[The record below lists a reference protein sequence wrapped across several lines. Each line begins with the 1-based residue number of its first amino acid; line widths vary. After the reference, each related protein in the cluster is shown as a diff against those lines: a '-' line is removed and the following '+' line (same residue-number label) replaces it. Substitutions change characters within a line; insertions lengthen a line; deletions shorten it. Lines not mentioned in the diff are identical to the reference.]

1 MLFCLSD
8 TIAVF
13 LPYHKS
19 KNHETTM
26 GQKMNELTFD
36 DLRRMYR
43 KNLPFV
49 CRMADES
56 GSADGFKAALSA
68 CVEQASDPQ
77 AADNLRYLIGNDG
90 KTVRELSTGEDVGI
104 RTITI
109 LWEWL
114 EGILP
119 GREASVG
126 FVLDVYHQLLRLSAT
141 GPVPMPSGAA
151 VKRWMQRWPGGM
163 DDEVKQIRRKNKE
176 RIIRCLVAKI
186 ESHHAGS
193 GRYCFAEG
201 LSEEDKYDKVREWWF
216 DHRFQ
221 LAMAARSI
229 REINRMLDHT
239 LPAGIIRLYHEARRK
254 GMPVFATPYYLSLL
268 NPYEGGYDDRAIRSY
283 VFYSP
288 ELVDT
293 FGQIRAWE
301 KEDAVEPGKPNAAG
315 WLLPDGHNIHRRY
328 PDVAILIPDSVGRAC
343 GGLCASCQRMYDFQS
358 KRFNFDF
365 EKLRP
370 AETWKHKLQRLMKY
384 FEEDSRLCDILIT
397 GGDALMSS
405 NKTLRN
411 ILKAVLHMA
420 RNKRAANRRRPDGE
434 KYAEIKRVRLG
445 TRLPVYLPMRV
456 NDELLEILAEF
467 KDEAEKEGIAQFY
480 IQTHFQT
487 PLELTPES
495 CGAIR
500 RIQGTG
506 WVVTN
511 QLVFNVA
518 ASRRGHTARLR
529 RLLNAYGV
537 FCYYTFSVKG
547 FDENHAVAVPN
558 SRSMQECVEEKSAG
572 KVGEEAEARFL
583 ERYGRSRFKASE
595 IRRFCAEEHV
605 PFLATDRNV
614 LNLPGIGKSMTF
626 RLAGILEDGRRILA
640 FGHDN
645 TRRHSPVIRSMEQVF
660 IKENKSVY
668 EYLCQL
674 DAMGERVED
683 YSSIWSYTSGQ
694 TERRFSLYEYP
705 QDGLALTPVY
715 TNLADN
721 HA

>member
-1 MLFCLSD
+1 MMQ
-8 TIAVF
+8 
-13 LPYHKS
+13 K
-19 KNHETTM
+19 
-26 GQKMNELTFD
+26 KMNELTLD
-36 DLRRMYR
+36 DLRKLYR
-43 KNLPFV
+43 KNLSAV
-49 CRMADES
+49 CEMAD
-56 GSADGFKAALSA
+56 GSCDADGFKAALSA
-68 CVEQASDPQ
+68 YAEQSAVPQ
-77 AADNLRYLIGNDG
+77 AAANLHCLIENDG

-104 RTITI
+104 GTITC

-114 EGILP
+114 KGMLP
-119 GREASVG
+119 DCETGVD
-126 FVLDVYHQLLRLSAT
+126 FVLDMYHQLLRLSGNGS
-141 GPVPMPSGAA
+141 GPLPSGAV
-151 VKRWMQRWPGGM
+151 VKRWMQRWPGGT
-163 DDEVKQIRRKNKE
+163 DDEVKRIRRKNKE
-176 RIIRCLVAKI
+176 RIIRCLVGKI
-186 ESHHAGS
+186 ETHHAGS
-193 GRYCFAEG
+193 RYYFPEG
-201 LSEEDKYDKVREWWF
+201 MSEEDKHDKVKEWWF

-239 LPAGIIRLYHEARRK
+239 LPADTIRLYHEARHK
-254 GMPVFATPYYLSLL
+254 GMPVFVTPYYLSLL
-268 NPYEGGYDDRAIRSY
+268 NPYEEGYDDRSIRSY
-283 VFYSP
+283 VLYSP
-288 ELVDT
+288 ELVGT

-328 PDVAILIPDSVGRAC
+328 PDVAILIPDSMGRAC

-358 KRFNFDF
+358 RRFNFDF
-365 EKLRP
+365 EKLKP

-405 NKTLRN
+405 NKTIRN

-445 TRLPVYLPMRV
+445 TRLPVYLPMRI

-467 KDEAEKEGIAQFY
+467 KDEAEKEGITQFY

-529 RLLNAYGV
+529 RMLNAYGV

-547 FDENHAVAVPN
+547 FNENHAVAVPN
-558 SRSMQECVEEKSAG
+558 SRSMQECVEEKSVG

-583 ERYGRSRFKASE
+583 ERYARSRFKGSE

-626 RLAGILEDGRRILA
+626 RLAGILKDGRRILA

-645 TRRHSPVIRSMEQVF
+645 TRRHSPVIRNMEQVF
-660 IKENKSVY
+660 IRENKSVY

-674 DAMGERVED
+674 DAMGERVEE

-694 TERRFSLYEYP
+694 TERRFRLYEYP
-705 QDGLALTPVY
+705 LDESALTPVY

-721 HA
+721 YA

>member
-1 MLFCLSD
+1 M
-8 TIAVF
+8 
-13 LPYHKS
+13 
-19 KNHETTM
+19 TM
-26 GQKMNELTFD
+26 IQKINELTFD
-36 DLRRMYR
+36 DLRILY
-43 KNLPFV
+43 KEHLPFI
-49 CRMADES
+49 CRMADDSNSVDNFKGALLSHMES
-56 GSADGFKAALSA
+56 TSAS
-68 CVEQASDPQ
+68 QAV
-77 AADNLRYLIGNDG
+77 ANLQYLIENES
-90 KTVRELSTGEDVGI
+90 KVVRELSTGEYI
-104 RTITI
+104 CIETIANLWKWLRGLLPDNETSIDFI
-109 LWEWL
+109 L
-114 EGILP
+114 
-119 GREASVG
+119 
-126 FVLDVYHQLLRLSAT
+126 DMYHQLLRLSNIYPMTLPSKAT
-141 GPVPMPSGAA
+141 L
-151 VKRWMQRWPGGM
+151 KRWMQRWPGGM
-163 DDEVKQIRRKNKE
+163 DDEVKEIRKKNKE

-193 GRYCFAEG
+193 RYYFPEG
-201 LSEEDKYDKVREWWF
+201 MSEEDKYDKVREWWF

-239 LPAGIIRLYHEARRK
+239 LPADTIHLYHEARHK
-254 GMPVFATPYYLSLL
+254 GMPVFVTPYYLSLL
-268 NPYEGGYDDRAIRSY
+268 NPYEEGYDDRAIRSY
-283 VFYSP
+283 VLYSP
-288 ELVDT
+288 ELVET
-293 FGQIRAWE
+293 YGQIRAWE

-328 PDVAILIPDSVGRAC
+328 PDVAILIPDSMGRAC

-365 EKLRP
+365 EKLKP
-370 AETWKHKLQRLMKY
+370 GETWKHKLQRLMKY
-384 FEEDSRLCDILIT
+384 FEEDSQLCDILIT
-397 GGDALMSS
+397 GGDALMNS

-411 ILKAVLHMA
+411 ILKAVLRMA
-420 RNKRAANRRRPDGE
+420 KNKRVANKHRPDGE

-445 TRLPVYLPMRV
+445 TRIPVYLPMRI
-456 NDELLEILAEF
+456 NNELLEILAEF
-467 KDEAEKEGIAQFY
+467 KDEAEKEGITQFY

-529 RLLNAYGV
+529 RMLNAYGV

-547 FDENHAVAVPN
+547 FNENYAVAVPN
-558 SRSMQECVEEKSAG
+558 SRSMQECVEEKSVG

-583 ERYGRSRFKASE
+583 EQYAQSRFKGSE

-626 RLAGILEDGRRILA
+626 RLAGIMKDGRRILA
-640 FGHDN
+640 FEHDN
-645 TRRHSPVIRSMEQVF
+645 TRKHSPVIRNMEQ
-660 IKENKSVY
+660 IYIMENKSIY
-668 EYLCQL
+668 KYLCQL
-674 DAMGERVED
+674 DAMGERIEE
-683 YSSIWSYTSGQ
+683 YCSIWSYTSGQ
-694 TERRFSLYEYP
+694 TERRFKLYEYP
-705 QDGLALTPVY
+705 LDEATLTQTY
-715 TNLADN
+715 TNLSDIYV
-721 HA
+721 